1 MVLSTAIWGVVV
13 EKSFGESAELHGYGD
28 LIL

>member
-1 MVLSTAIWGVVV
+1 MILGTAIWGVVV
-13 EKSFGESAELHGYGD
+13 EKSLGKSAELHGYGD